1 MTEYTLAQFRDI
13 AVTEEQKAAYY
24 NELEDARYCLKDQ
37 EQYMWFH
44 ERPELFLA
52 ILRRYSLTKERFWM
66 HELRDAV
73 ECGKKWAIEEV
84 NDEIG
89 YNGICD
95 WLKDL
100 DYDDCRLWC
109 DLVKSFDEYCADR
122 ANDIVITD
130 EQALDYAD
138 GCCRRYNEKGERTN

>member
-13 AVTEEQKAAYY
+13 AVTEEQKEAYY

-52 ILRRYSLTKERFWM
+52 ILRRYSLTKERFWI

-73 ECGKKWAIEEV
+73 ESGKTWAIEEV
-84 NDEIG
+84 NDKIG

-100 DYDDCRLWC
+100 DFDDCREAHVLF
-109 DLVKSFDEYCADR
+109 VQFDSYCVER
-122 ANDIVITD
+122 ANEIVITD

>member
-13 AVTEEQKAAYY
+13 AVTEEQKEAYY

-37 EQYMWFH
+37 EQYMWLD
-44 ERPELFLA
+44 ERPELLLA
-52 ILRRYSLTKERFWM
+52 LLRRYSLNQKRFWI
-66 HELRDAV
+66 HELRDAIASG
-73 ECGKKWAIEEV
+73 ETWAIEDV
-84 NDEIG
+84 DDEEG

-95 WLKDL
+95 WLKTI

-109 DLVKSFDEYCADR
+109 DIANSFEEYCADR

>member
-1 MTEYTLAQFRDI
+1 MTEYTLSQFRDI
-13 AVTEEQKAAYY
+13 AETEEQKEAFYD
-24 NELEDARYCLKDQ
+24 ELEDARYCLKDQ
-37 EQYMWFH
+37 EMYLWFH

-52 ILRRYSLTKERFWM
+52 ILRRYSLNKERFWI

-73 ECGKKWAIEEV
+73 ECGETWAIEDV
-84 NDEIG
+84 DDEEG
-89 YNGICD
+89 YKGICD
-95 WLKDL
+95 WLKDI

-109 DLVKSFDEYCADR
+109 DLFESFDEYCADR
-122 ANDIVITD
+122 ANNIVITD